1 MVKIRFT
8 RDTKRSEGKRLFLAG
23 QEAEVSTSSARH
35 WFSRNAAIPVKA
47 ATAAPEGLAAHNR
60 TVKAMEQQ
68 FAEIANAQ
76 VDNSAPDGSGA
87 GDGAKPDAGAST
99 VGAAGGRSGNR
110 SK

>member
-8 RDTKRSEGKRLFLAG
+8 RDTKRSEGKQLFRAG

-35 WFSRNAAIPVKA
+35 WFSRNAAVPVRPA
-47 ATAAPEGLAAHNR
+47 I
-60 TVKAMEQQ
+60 TVKATEQQ
-68 FAEIANAQ
+68 TAEIANAQ
-76 VDNSAPDGSGA
+76 VDNSAPDGGSS

-99 VGAAGGRSGNR
+99 VGAPSGRGGNR